1 MVLVD
6 VFKII
11 DIVRIND
18 RKAINRILNIVQ
30 VVASIDELPSNIH
43 GDAVTMRQEFMCE
56 LVNQVHIG
64 LSCKGV
70 LTFEDGL
77 NVQASLARRCSQ
89 LGLLLLAQGNQG
101 ILMDVLE
108 GVVVVIQGHELFP
121 DNVGELSHV

>member
-18 RKAINRILNIVQ
+18 RKAINRILNVVQ
-30 VVASIDELPSNIH
+30 VIACIDQITGHIHRDRVAV
-43 GDAVTMRQEFMCE
+43 GQEFTCK
-56 LVNQVHIG
+56 LVDQVHVG

-77 NVQASLARRCSQ
+77 NVQASLARRRSQ
-89 LGLLLLAQGNQG
+89 LGLLLLAQDNQG
-101 ILMDVLE
+101 ILMDILE
-108 GVVVVIQGHELFP
+108 GVVVVVQ
-121 DNVGELSHV
+121 